1 MKSSLDIPECVF
13 LVYGPFRAGIEDLF
27 FYLYLIGHLSISNN
41 SSLLFQVTDYPYY
54 PASGTS
60 VKYDGQK
67 SKVYSG
73 MSKNCQISLYRVYTK
88 LMFSFKASRHCWP
101 IRHCENRT
109 K

>member
-54 PASGTS
+54 PESGTS

-73 MSKNCQISLYRVYTK
+73 MSKNCCMSECG
-88 LMFSFKASRHCWP
+88 FSANVNLSCQSVNSFLTFLTMQR
-101 IRHCENRT
+101 
-109 K
+109 